1 MMRCSHVYKHFIGR
15 VKQMEPDSSQQ
26 YPVTGDNGHEVKY
39 RNPHLKIR
47 NKVFTVRV
55 NCEGCTLEEVAQR
68 GCEVSLLVDIQT
80 QPDTIL
86 SSLF

>member
-1 MMRCSHVYKHFIGR
+1 MGCSHVYKHFIGR

-26 YPVTGDNGHEVKY
+26 YPVIRDKGHKLKY

-47 NKVFTVRV
+47 KNVFTVRV
-55 NCEGCTLEEVAQR
+55 NCEGCTLEEVTQR
-68 GCEVSLLVDIQT
+68 GCEVSLLVDLQT
-80 QPDTIL
+80 QLDMIL